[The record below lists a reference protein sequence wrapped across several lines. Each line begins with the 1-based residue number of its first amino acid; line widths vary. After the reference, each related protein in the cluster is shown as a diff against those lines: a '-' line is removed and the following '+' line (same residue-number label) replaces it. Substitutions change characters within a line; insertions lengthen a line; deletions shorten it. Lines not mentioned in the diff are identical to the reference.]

1 VVREKEKELIIE
13 LPWKEMTQE
22 LKEIRERLTPKDR
35 LNLRE
40 YVFSANEDIP
50 LVPITPASPPCIFR
64 VSAAFSTSGIFS
76 VVVRDGAGLLTHVLN
91 LFEGASLAPECL
103 YSCDIPVHAGDRI
116 TLRYSVGGTARILRI
131 QEVR

>member
-1 VVREKEKELIIE
+1 MVRERELLIE

-22 LKEIRERLTPKDR
+22 LKEIKERLTPKDR

-50 LVPITPASPPCIFR
+50 SVPITPISPPCIFR
-64 VSAAFSTSGIFS
+64 VSAAFSTSGTLQ
-76 VVVRDGAGLLTHVLN
+76 VVVRAGLLIHVLN
-91 LFEGASLAPECL
+91 LFEGASLVPECL
-103 YSCDIPVHAGDRI
+103 YSCDIPVHAADGI

-131 QEVR
+131 QEVT